1 MNTCSFPRSNLDVSA
16 AEFVPFEK
24 LQQKDSKHASIRQ
37 LKEIIEPVFQGNS
50 SFSEQVLQIKQITL
64 AKNVNAPRLIGE
76 VLGDLITVTPERSSV
91 GFRFVKKLLA
101 VLPVPD
107 GQELQAALIAS
118 VDKFTNAVISD
129 TSVNNL
135 FTRFIQSE
143 TQEQSSVVC
152 EGDGGQPDELTD
164 KSTDR
169 VFGVLRLLNLLIT
182 RLNMADTPDECICIP
197 PTQPC
202 IDLCLL
208 VDTACRLQLTYANS
222 NLSMVS
228 ESPSLAVDLFT
239 QKNWLALLYQL
250 FDTFS
255 QSLLT
260 HLNSRTLDGSWNNA
274 CSLKERANTS
284 SEKSVAIGDDDVIK
298 SLLTHLNSRTLDGSW
313 NNACSLKERANTSS
327 EKSVAIGDELEH
339 GAYLSS
345 LLSNVLTCMR
355 ELLLAVQLPL
365 KLLRSTVLDV
375 LLCANQLATLSTSY
389 EAALEPSLHESDDDE
404 VNECYRQFLE
414 QTNQIPKR

>member
-24 LQQKDSKHASIRQ
+24 LQQKDNKQASIRQ
-37 LKEIIEPVFQGNS
+37 LKEIIEPVFQGNNS
-50 SFSEQVLQIKQITL
+50 SSEHILQIKQIAL

-76 VLGDLITVTPERSSV
+76 VLGDLVTVTPARSSI

-101 VLPVPD
+101 VLSVPD
-107 GQELQAALIAS
+107 GQELQAGLIGS
-118 VDKFTNAVISD
+118 VDGFTNTLISD
-129 TSVNNL
+129 TSVNHL
-135 FTRFIQSE
+135 FTRFIRSE

-152 EGDGGQPDELTD
+152 EGDGDLPDELTGE
-164 KSTDR
+164 STDR

-182 RLNMADTPDECICIP
+182 RLNMTDTPDEIICIP

-208 VDTACRLQLTYANS
+208 VDAACRLQLTYAS
-222 NLSMVS
+222 PNLSMVS
-228 ESPSLAVDLFT
+228 ESPSLAVDLFA

-255 QSLLT
+255 QCLPFFNCLLT
-260 HLNSRTLDGSWNNA
+260 HLNSRTLDGSWSNA
-274 CSLKERANTS
+274 GSLEERANTS
-284 SEKSVAIGDDDVIK
+284 SD
-298 SLLTHLNSRTLDGSW
+298 
-313 NNACSLKERANTSS
+313 NAF
-327 EKSVAIGDELEH
+327 EH

-345 LLSNVLTCMR
+345 LLSNILTCMR

-375 LLCANQLATLSTSY
+375 LLYANQLATLSTSY
-389 EAALEPSLHESDDDE
+389 DAALEPSVHESDDDE
-404 VNECYRQFLE
+404 VNECYKQFLE
-414 QTNQIPKR
+414 QTNQIPQC

>member
-16 AEFVPFEK
+16 AEFVPSEK
-24 LQQKDSKHASIRQ
+24 LQQKDNKQASIRQ
-37 LKEIIEPVFQGNS
+37 LKEIIEPVFQGNNS
-50 SFSEQVLQIKQITL
+50 SSEHILQVRIPLKFHALIKQIAL

-76 VLGDLITVTPERSSV
+76 VLGDLVTVTPARSSI

-101 VLPVPD
+101 VLSVPD
-107 GQELQAALIAS
+107 GQELQAGLIGS
-118 VDKFTNAVISD
+118 VDGITNTLIFD
-129 TSVNNL
+129 TSVNHL
-135 FTRFIQSE
+135 FTQFIRSE

-152 EGDGGQPDELTD
+152 EGDGDLPDELTGE
-164 KSTDR
+164 STDR

-182 RLNMADTPDECICIP
+182 RLNMADTPDEIICIP

-208 VDTACRLQLTYANS
+208 VNAACRLQLTYASS
-222 NLSMVS
+222 NLSMVP
-228 ESPSLAVDLFT
+228 ESPSLAVDLFA

-255 QSLLT
+255 QCLPFFNCLLT
-260 HLNSRTLDGSWNNA
+260 HLNSCTLDGSWSNA
-274 CSLKERANTS
+274 GSLEERANTS
-284 SEKSVAIGDDDVIK
+284 SEKSVAMD
-298 SLLTHLNSRTLDGSW
+298 
-313 NNACSLKERANTSS
+313 NAF
-327 EKSVAIGDELEH
+327 EH

-345 LLSNVLTCMR
+345 LLSNILTCMR

-375 LLCANQLATLSTSY
+375 LLYANQLATLSTSY
-389 EAALEPSLHESDDDE
+389 DAALEPSVHESDDDE

-414 QTNQIPKR
+414 QTNQIPQC

>member
-24 LQQKDSKHASIRQ
+24 LQRKDSKHASIQQ

-50 SFSEQVLQIKQITL
+50 SFNDHILQIKQIAL
-64 AKNVNAPRLIGE
+64 AKNVNASRLVGE

-91 GFRFVKKLLA
+91 GFRFVKKLLTA
-101 VLPVPD
+101 LPVPD
-107 GQELQAALIAS
+107 GQELQAGLIAS
-118 VDKFTNAVISD
+118 VDGFTNALISD
-129 TSVNNL
+129 TSLNHL
-135 FTRFIQSE
+135 FTQFIRSD
-143 TQEQSSVVC
+143 TQEQFSVVC
-152 EGDGGQPDELTD
+152 EGDGDQPDELIG

-222 NLSMVS
+222 NFAMIS

-255 QSLLT
+255 QSLPFFNCLLT
-260 HLNSRTLDGSWNNA
+260 NLNSRTLDGSWNNA
-274 CSLKERANTS
+274 GSLEERANTS
-284 SEKSVAIGDDDVIK
+284 SGKSVAI
-298 SLLTHLNSRTLDGSW
+298 
-313 NNACSLKERANTSS
+313 E
-327 EKSVAIGDELEH
+327 DEFEH

>member
-24 LQQKDSKHASIRQ
+24 LQQKDSKHASIQQ
-37 LKEIIEPVFQGNS
+37 LKGIIEPVFQGNS
-50 SFSEQVLQIKQITL
+50 SFSDHILQIKQIAL
-64 AKNVNAPRLIGE
+64 AKNVNASRLIGE

-91 GFRFVKKLLA
+91 GFRFVKKLLT

-107 GQELQAALIAS
+107 GQELQAGLIAS
-118 VDKFTNAVISD
+118 VDEFTNSLISD

-135 FTRFIQSE
+135 FTQFIRSS

-152 EGDGGQPDELTD
+152 EGDGDQPDELTD

-182 RLNMADTPDECICIP
+182 RLNMADTPDECLCIP

-222 NLSMVS
+222 NLAMIS

-239 QKNWLALLYQL
+239 QKDWLALLYQL

-255 QSLLT
+255 QSLPFFNCLLT
-260 HLNSRTLDGSWNNA
+260 NLNSRTLNGSWNNA
-274 CSLKERANTS
+274 GSLEERANTS
-284 SEKSVAIGDDDVIK
+284 SGKSVAI
-298 SLLTHLNSRTLDGSW
+298 
-313 NNACSLKERANTSS
+313 E
-327 EKSVAIGDELEH
+327 DEFEH